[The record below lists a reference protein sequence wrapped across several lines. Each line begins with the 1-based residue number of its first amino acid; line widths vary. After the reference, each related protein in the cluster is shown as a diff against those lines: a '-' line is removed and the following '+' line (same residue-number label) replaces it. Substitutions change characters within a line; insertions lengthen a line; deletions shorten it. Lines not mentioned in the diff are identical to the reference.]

1 MLVGSDDRDGSM
13 AAILVEWI
21 VRMMEEVEG
30 ESGGESR
37 NGHSVLAAMQS
48 KASQSVATHLIRI
61 LALSRRILSIWR
73 LRGPLLRL
81 RRRWSIRIPLPL
93 RRLLILIHFVAMS
106 HKAAVK

>member
-1 MLVGSDDRDGSM
+1 M

-48 KASQSVATHLIRI
+48 KASQSQLT
-61 LALSRRILSIWR
+61 
-73 LRGPLLRL
+73 
-81 RRRWSIRIPLPL
+81 
-93 RRLLILIHFVAMS
+93 
-106 HKAAVK
+106 